1 MHGMKVNDSQYIHST
16 TLTLDISKVHTW
28 ACGET
33 VVLFWY
39 NHHNLQY
46 QQNSS
51 SAFRFFFYRLSVLLS
66 ILVSSSSFSPS
77 HTPALY
83 PSFLFPRLSRCHS
96 ALCLFHVS
104 LCALRSVKQLC
115 NPELRRSRPAR
126 RWNFPFSDGL
136 LSVVQVPLHP
146 FVTLCFWFWCLIRC
160 AEFKYR
166 PNCFSHHHLN
176 LVFDQIGKKT
186 LQLITPNSWI
196 WNNIHL
202 WER

>member
-1 MHGMKVNDSQYIHST
+1 MKVNDSQYVHST
-16 TLTLDISKVHTW
+16 TLTLDISEVFFSAKKVHAW

-33 VVLFWY
+33 VVLFWC

-46 QQNSS
+46 QPNSS
-51 SAFRFFFYRLSVLLS
+51 SAFRFFFYHLSVLLS

-104 LCALRSVKQLC
+104 LCAQQSVKYC
-115 NPELRRSRPAR
+115 NPELRWSRPAR
-126 RWNFPFSDGL
+126 RWNFLFSDGL
-136 LSVVQVPLHP
+136 LSAVQVPLHP
-146 FVTLCFWFWCLIRC
+146 FVTLCLRFWCLLRC
-160 AEFKYR
+160 TEFKYR

-186 LQLITPNSWI
+186 L
-196 WNNIHL
+196 
-202 WER
+202 